1 MAYLQLPAA
10 FRSLS
15 RLSSA
20 LSAKA
25 SALRS
30 YSLNL
35 LSFDL
40 LEDLSSSLLVL
51 FACSL
56 SAYIALHAYFHQD
69 FFVLPSFR
77 ILPET
82 IALSPFVSCFRC
94 FLALYSVFK
103 VHRGFVRCLKLYINL
118 RLLRTYVL
126 NAGM

>member
-51 FACSL
+51 FA
-56 SAYIALHAYFHQD
+56 
-69 FFVLPSFR
+69 
-77 ILPET
+77 
-82 IALSPFVSCFRC
+82 
-94 FLALYSVFK
+94 
-103 VHRGFVRCLKLYINL
+103 
-118 RLLRTYVL
+118 
-126 NAGM
+126 